1 MILRPSFLIFQFVSA
16 ALSYHAMNYQTAA
29 SEPMPP
35 LSPTSVERFPDI
47 SASLSLDDSADTFE
61 PSIPSL
67 DKPMSLRRCASER
80 YTIRSKADL
89 NQILGCE
96 DIEGNIEIS
105 LFDEAILRLDDLIY
119 IDGSL
124 EIKDSSALVRIEL
137 PKLQEITGEFSLYEL
152 TSLGYLQASKLN
164 LVSKIQWRVLPILS
178 TVDMAF
184 EKLKKLT
191 SILISDTSLS
201 YIIGVSSPEMS
212 TMNINNNRF
221 LESLSA
227 EVEEVTDMLHIG
239 ANGDHMN
246 VDLPSLRRTQNL
258 SIHNVEQLELGE
270 LKECKGSMSL
280 DKNKFESVQLSKL
293 TKVGGTLS
301 LNNNMNLKNVQVDEL
316 DMVDGGLVL
325 ANNTHLHNIDFFES
339 LSVIGGALELVGPI
353 KEVKMPSLRLVR
365 GSAKVKSSDEKFSC
379 STWAKSSIS
388 AVVRG
393 GKNECVNSQSQ
404 NYVASTPTN
413 PESKSTP
420 SEKKSP
426 R

>member
-1 MILRPSFLIFQFVSA
+1 
-16 ALSYHAMNYQTAA
+16 H
-29 SEPMPP
+29 
-35 LSPTSVERFPDI
+35 
-47 SASLSLDDSADTFE
+47 
-61 PSIPSL
+61 
-67 DKPMSLRRCASER
+67 
-80 YTIRSKADL
+80 
-89 NQILGCE
+89 
-96 DIEGNIEIS
+96 
-105 LFDEAILRLDDLIY
+105 LIY
-119 IDGSL
+119 L
-124 EIKDSSALVRIEL
+124 LSSQFNRAPQVARNHGGVQSSSRRWDIFRL
-137 PKLQEITGEFSLYEL
+137 
-152 TSLGYLQASKLN
+152 LN
-164 LVSKIQWRVLPILS
+164 SISVSKIQWRVLPILS

-246 VDLPSLRRTQNL
+246 IDLPSLRRTQNL

-270 LKECKGSMSL
+270 LKDL

-379 STWAKSSIS
+379 STWAKSTKLVT
-388 AVVRG
+388 A
-393 GKNECVNSQSQ
+393 
-404 NYVASTPTN
+404 PTN

-420 SEKKSP
+420 SEKKVQQESSAS
-426 R
+426 RIANYVATIVASMMALVIGI